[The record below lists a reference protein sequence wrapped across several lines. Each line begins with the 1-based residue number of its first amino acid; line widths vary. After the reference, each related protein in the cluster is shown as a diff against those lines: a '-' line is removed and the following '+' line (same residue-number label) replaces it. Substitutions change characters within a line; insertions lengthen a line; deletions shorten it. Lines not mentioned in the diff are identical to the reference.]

1 MATHSETKILGANA
15 EYHIREGEVASG
27 ETIYPGMLVE
37 ETGTIS
43 GGAGEPTPT
52 VQRVDT
58 VEQTETV
65 VLVALTPD
73 TPPHANDADIPRQH
87 EYDAGEHIEY
97 ARVWAGD
104 IQNLLLANGGD
115 LGSSSDADISYD
127 DALAPNDDGAVLQS
141 GTVDATL
148 FRSREAVDNSAGSGS
163 EGPGDMARIRAEVL

>member
-1 MATHSETKILGANA
+1 MATHSETKILGSNA
-15 EYHIREGEVASG
+15 EYNHKEGEVGSG

-52 VQRVDT
+52 VQRIDT
-58 VEQTETV
+58 VEQAESV

-97 ARVWAGD
+97 AKVYSGEV
-104 IQNLLLANGGD
+104 QNLLLANGGD
-115 LGSSSDADISYD
+115 LGSASDADISYD
-127 DALAPNDDGAVLQS
+127 APLAPNDDGAVLQS
-141 GTVDATL
+141 GTNDATL
-148 FRSREAVDNSAGSGS
+148 FRSREVVDNSGGSGS

>member
-1 MATHSETKILGANA
+1 MATHSETKILGSNA

-73 TPPHANDADIPRQH
+73 TPPHANDADVPRQH

-104 IQNLLLANGGD
+104 IQNLLLANGND
-115 LGSSSDADISYD
+115 LAVGADANISYD
-127 DALAPNDDGAVLQS
+127 NPLAPNDDGAVLQS

-148 FRSREAVDNSAGSGS
+148 FRAREAVDNSTGSGS